1 MPMYWIYLLLFAFIV
16 LIPKVINGDRLFLA
30 EDDQE
35 SLLIFFVGAI
45 GLLIYLWKE
54 NQFRFQ
60 LRERVKLQKETSR
73 VSRDLADSYSYIAE
87 INRKMEIVKNI
98 ALGLPETDAIT
109 PERLKEV
116 YESIMEA
123 VGLLGKTDVFF
134 LCVVDIQSGV
144 IEKKLDVRGKRCPVF
159 NYQEFA
165 KRTETVIREGDY
177 CIIRSPRRVKGNL
190 AFIVLRKKIG
200 VVEDPEI
207 FKALAA
213 QALFLFSIEQEQ
225 IVAKKQEEKKLSE
238 IIGAKS

>member
-1 MPMYWIYLLLFAFIV
+1 MYWIYLTLFVFIV
-16 LIPKVINGDRLFLA
+16 LVPKVINGDRLFLA

-54 NQFRFQ
+54 NQLRFQ
-60 LRERVKLQKETSR
+60 LSEKVKLQKETSR

-98 ALGLPETDAIT
+98 ALGLPETAAIT

-123 VGLLGKTDVFF
+123 LGLLGKTDVFF
-134 LCVVDIQSGV
+134 LCVVDLRSGV
-144 IEKKLDVRGKRCPVF
+144 IKKKFDVRGKRCPVL
-159 NYQEFA
+159 NYQELA

-177 CIIRSPRRVKGNL
+177 CIIRSPRRVKGSL
-190 AFIVLRKKIG
+190 AFVVLRKKTG
-200 VVEDPEI
+200 TVEDPEI

-213 QALFLFSIEQEQ
+213 QALFLFSTEQEQ
-225 IVAKKQEEKKLSE
+225 IATKKEEEAKLLETV
-238 IIGAKS
+238 GAKS

>member
-1 MPMYWIYLLLFAFIV
+1 MYWIYLALFVLIV
-16 LIPKVINGDRLFLA
+16 LIPKIINGDRLFLV

-54 NQFRFQ
+54 NQLRFQ
-60 LRERVKLQKETSR
+60 LREKVKLQKETSR

-98 ALGLPETDAIT
+98 ALGLPETAAIT
-109 PERLKEV
+109 PDRIKEV

-123 VGLLGKTDVFF
+123 LALLGKTDVFF
-134 LCVVDIQSGV
+134 LCVVDIRSGV
-144 IEKKLDVRGKRCPVF
+144 VEKKFDVRGKRCPVLK
-159 NYQEFA
+159 YQELA

-177 CIIRSPRRVKGNL
+177 CIIRSPRRVKGRL
-190 AFIVLRKKIG
+190 AFVVLRKKTGI
-200 VVEDPEI
+200 VEDPEI

-213 QALFLFSIEQEQ
+213 QALFLFSAEQEQ
-225 IVAKKQEEKKLSE
+225 LATKKADREVLPEAVT
-238 IIGAKS
+238 AKS

>member
-1 MPMYWIYLLLFAFIV
+1 MYWIYLSLFVLIV
-16 LIPKVINGDRLFLA
+16 LIPKIINGDRLFLV

-54 NQFRFQ
+54 NQLRFQ
-60 LRERVKLQKETSR
+60 MREKLKLQKETSR

-98 ALGLPETDAIT
+98 ALGLPETASIT

-123 VGLLGKTDVFF
+123 LALLGKTDVFF
-134 LCVVDIQSGV
+134 LCIVDVRSGV
-144 IEKKLDVRGKRCPVF
+144 IEKKFDVRGKRCPVLK
-159 NYQEFA
+159 YQDLA

-177 CIIRSPRRVKGNL
+177 CIIRSPRRVRGCL
-190 AFIVLRKKIG
+190 AFIVLRKKTG
-200 VVEDPEI
+200 TVEDPEI

-213 QALFLFSIEQEQ
+213 QALFLFSAEQEQ
-225 IVAKKQEEKKLSE
+225 LAAKKTEKREAAEPVIS
-238 IIGAKS
+238 KS